1 MKNTITWP
9 QSSFIGFDK
18 IWKEL
23 DQQITQ
29 GVTHSSAFP
38 RHNIVRIDDE
48 TSKIELALAGYT
60 IEDLS
65 ISIENDTLVIAGS
78 RDDSNVE
85 YLHKGISYKSFTR
98 KFRLN
103 DSVVVKQA
111 DFVNGLLVVELM
123 TKIPEDKKVQKVT
136 IGGGM

>member
-9 QSSFIGFDK
+9 QSSFIGFDR

-29 GVTHSSAFP
+29 GVSQSSAFP
-38 RHNIVRIDDE
+38 RHNIVKVDEEHSRIE
-48 TSKIELALAGYT
+48 IALAGYSLD
-60 IEDLS
+60 DLS
-65 ISIENDTLVIAGS
+65 IEVSGETLTVSGS
-78 RDDSNVE
+78 KDDSEVD

-98 KFRLN
+98 KFRLS

-111 DFVNGLLVVELM
+111 DFVNGLLVVDLVS
-123 TKIPEDKKVQKVT
+123 KVPEEKKTRSVN
-136 IGGGM
+136 IGTGM

>member
-38 RHNIVRIDDE
+38 RHNIVKIDDE

-65 ISIENDTLVIAGS
+65 VSIESDTLVISGS
-78 RDDSNVE
+78 RDDSNIE

-136 IGGGM
+136 IGSGL

>member
-9 QSSFIGFDK
+9 QSSFIGFDR

-29 GVTHSSAFP
+29 GVSHSSAFP
-38 RHNIVRIDDE
+38 RHNIIKVDEEHSRIE
-48 TSKIELALAGYT
+48 IALAGYSLD
-60 IEDLS
+60 DLS
-65 ISIENDTLVIAGS
+65 IEVSGETLTVSGS
-78 RDDSNVE
+78 KDDSEVD

-98 KFRLN
+98 KFRLS

-111 DFVNGLLVVELM
+111 DFVNGLLVVDLVS
-123 TKIPEDKKVQKVT
+123 KVPEEKKTRSVN
-136 IGGGM
+136 IGTGM

>member
-38 RHNIVRIDDE
+38 RHNIVKIDDE

-65 ISIENDTLVIAGS
+65 ISIESDTLVISGN
-78 RDDSNVE
+78 RDDSNIE

-136 IGGGM
+136 IGSGL

>member
-38 RHNIVRIDDE
+38 RHNIVKIDDE

-65 ISIENDTLVIAGS
+65 ISIESDTLVISGS
-78 RDDSNVE
+78 RDDSNIE

-136 IGGGM
+136 IGSGL

>member
-38 RHNIVRIDDE
+38 RHNVIKIDE
-48 TSKIELALAGYT
+48 EHSRIELALAGYNR
-60 IEDLS
+60 EDLCVD
-65 ISIENDTLVIAGS
+65 IEGETLVISGS
-78 RDDSNVE
+78 KNDNEVN

-98 KFRLN
+98 KFRLS
-103 DSVVVKQA
+103 DYVVVEGA
-111 DFVNGLLVVELM
+111 EFNNGLLVVHLKTVMPEEKK
-123 TKIPEDKKVQKVT
+123 TKT
-136 IGGGM
+136 IEISSDS